1 MGEGEEKPGE
11 MTKRDATDLV
21 PMDDSDDE
29 RVLRI
34 RESMI
39 ESRQQIAE
47 SLDQIR
53 GEVRE
58 AVDWRGWVD
67 EHPVEAVGIAFGVGF
82 MLGFR

>member
-1 MGEGEEKPGE
+1 MGEEESGE

-21 PMDDSDDE
+21 PMDASDDE

-53 GEVRE
+53 GEVRD
-58 AVDWRGWVD
+58 AVDWRSAVD
-67 EHPVEAVGIAFGVGF
+67 EHPAAAVGIAFGVGF
-82 MLGFR
+82 ILGFR

>member
-1 MGEGEEKPGE
+1 
-11 MTKRDATDLV
+11 MTERDATDLV
-21 PMDDSDDE
+21 PTDETDDE
-29 RVLRI
+29 RALRI

-39 ESRQQIAE
+39 ESRQQIAD

-53 GEVRE
+53 VEVRD
-58 AVDWRGWVD
+58 AVEWRDWVD

>member
-1 MGEGEEKPGE
+1 MAEEQSGE
-11 MTKRDATDLV
+11 MTERDATDLV
-21 PMDDSDDE
+21 PTDETDDE
-29 RVLRI
+29 RALRI

-39 ESRQQIAE
+39 ESRQQIAD

-53 GEVRE
+53 VEVRD
-58 AVDWRGWVD
+58 AVEWRDWVD